1 MKDSQDLLTTY
12 SLLTEECKTARFRG
26 WHTINLG
33 CFSKEKHP
41 EIFRRIESIFD
52 LEPKVNK
59 VYLNISDAEYFD
71 FFDEDDRVNLLQN
84 DAPKLCYSKKDLFND
99 GFVFLS
105 KQDAIALAKFLIKE
119 QQKIIEETKETI
131 KELERVE
138 NEISL

>member
-71 FFDEDDRVNLLQN
+71 FFDEDDKVNLLQN

-105 KQDAIALAKFLIKE
+105 KQDAITLAKFLIKE
-119 QQKIIEETKETI
+119 QQKIIEETEETI